1 MPELEFFPKNHR
13 TFLLLI
19 DIKNRV
25 FQCIHAF
32 YISFFI
38 FIPKTVIF
46 ASKTL
51 VLHSLG
57 QHKQIATFVYF
68 DKCTKT
74 LPKMYMSSYPQE
86 GLRKMPVG
94 HGLHTPHDAYTN
106 LASRVNRTHT
116 HTHTHTHT
124 DKPAVDTY
132 RPIGSSVY
140 KKLKIISKYDHA
152 LYVLYQLH

>member
-1 MPELEFFPKNHR
+1 M
-13 TFLLLI
+13 
-19 DIKNRV
+19 
-25 FQCIHAF
+25 
-32 YISFFI
+32 

-94 HGLHTPHDAYTN
+94 HRDGLCVWI
-106 LASRVNRTHT
+106 S
-116 HTHTHTHT
+116 
-124 DKPAVDTY
+124 
-132 RPIGSSVY
+132 
-140 KKLKIISKYDHA
+140 KIIHGMQYSNGLRWDYQNNETALYLKCFLRADNRFKTIILPFSKYLSEHVCAMEEREIPSINLEPIFTKLGKA
-152 LYVLYQLH
+152 LIFIIQ